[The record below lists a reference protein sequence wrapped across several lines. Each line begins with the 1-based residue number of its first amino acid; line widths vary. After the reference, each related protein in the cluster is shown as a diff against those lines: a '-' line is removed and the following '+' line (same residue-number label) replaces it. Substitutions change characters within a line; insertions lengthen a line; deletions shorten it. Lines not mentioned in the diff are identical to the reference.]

1 MALVSLS
8 TSHANDIKNSVSHDE
23 WQQRIK
29 LAAAYQLAALY
40 RWTDHIYTHFSVR
53 VPGPE
58 EHFLINAYGLLFS
71 EITASNLVKID
82 LDGNII
88 SDPTGLGINR
98 AGFVIHS
105 AIHRARPDLKA
116 VLHTHTKD
124 GAAVSAQKDGLLP
137 LSQHALGY
145 YSRITY
151 HEYEG
156 IALDLDEQQRVV
168 KDLGDSNV
176 MILRNHGLLTGGV
189 SIEHAF
195 RELQGLERACNI
207 QVAALSGGRDNLHY
221 APQSAIDKV
230 KAQSQRFQHGT
241 DDITQKHWD
250 AAVRQLE
257 AANLL
262 SYKN

>member
-1 MALVSLS
+1 MSLVS
-8 TSHANDIKNSVSHDE
+8 TPTARNDEVTQAVSQEE
-23 WQQRIK
+23 WQIRLK

-40 RWTDHIYTHFSVR
+40 NWTDHIYTHFSAR
-53 VPGPE
+53 VPGAQ

-88 SDPTGLGINR
+88 SDPSGLGINQ

-105 AIHRARPDLKA
+105 AIHRARPDLQA

-137 LSQHALGY
+137 LSQHALAY

-156 IALDLDEQQRVV
+156 VALDLDEQQRLVN
-168 KDLGDSNV
+168 DLGHSNV
-176 MILRNHGLLTGGV
+176 MILRNHGLLAGGV
-189 SIEHAF
+189 TIEHAF
-195 RELQGLERACNI
+195 RELHGLERACNI
-207 QVAALSGGRDNLHY
+207 QVAALAGGRDNVHY
-221 APQSAIDKV
+221 APPAAVEKVKEQSA
-230 KAQSQRFQHGT
+230 RFRSGT
-241 DDITQKHWD
+241 DEITQKHW
-250 AAVRQLE
+250 AAAIRQLE
-257 AANLL
+257 ASGLTH
-262 SYKN
+262 YRQ